1 MYVCNCQ
8 TFISKEEEEE
18 AGGEEEKKKKY
29 QEEETN
35 SRPLI
40 RPVLTNILTM
50 AYCRLRHV
58 CVQGCA

>member
-18 AGGEEEKKKKY
+18 AGGEEEKKKKD

-40 RPVLTNILTM
+40 RTVLTNI
-50 AYCRLRHV
+50 Y
-58 CVQGCA
+58 